1 MTDSAVVSGLRAKR
15 GELAAQA
22 EHHRRELARLA
33 QELGH
38 LEATIRLFDPG
49 YQVGGLHRRGRAPR
63 QQWFRAGE
71 CQRFVLETLRD
82 ASQPLSDGALSQA
95 VAARKGLNDPAVLVS
110 LQKTVLAVL
119 RRLALKGV
127 ARSVTLPGGQRGW
140 ERG

>member
-1 MTDSAVVSGLRAKR
+1 MTDAAVVSGLLEKR

-22 EHHRRELARLA
+22 EHHRRERARLA

-82 ASQPLSDGALSQA
+82 ASQPLWDGALSQA
-95 VAARKGLNDPAVLVS
+95 VAARKGLNDPAVVVS